1 MDKKIRVAITHGDTN
16 GIGYEVIL
24 KAFEDTGMLELCTPI
39 IYGNPKVATYHR
51 NALQLETPFS
61 IISKAEDAHPDKLN
75 MLATFDEEVKVEFG
89 TPTDESD
96 TAARK
101 AVARAKEDL
110 QKGLYDVLVQAPMR
124 NPIAPLKPRI
134 SRCRSMLAD
143 DVRIGLVT
151 THLPLKDVPGAVT
164 VEKIVDKA
172 AIFFASLRRDFRISN
187 PRIALL
193 ALNPQLGSEE
203 ETIIKPAIEQLE
215 KQGIQAF
222 GPYVADDY
230 FGEKMYYD
238 FDGVLAMYDDQ
249 GLVPFKTLAVDGGV
263 KLKAGISFVI
273 TTPDHGPQLRYRR
286 QGTRPMPSSLRHAI
300 YTAIDMYRHRIDY
313 DEPLVNPLPKL
324 YHEKRED
331 GEKARFAVQGQDQQS
346 REDAVLQRRND
357 DFFVKFCQ
365 NCSCFR
371 NNA

>member
-1 MDKKIRVAITHGDTN
+1 MEERKIRVAITHGDTN

-24 KAFEDTGMLELCTPI
+24 KAFEDPTMLELCTPI
-39 IYGNPKVATYHR
+39 VYGSPKVASYHR
-51 NALQLETPFS
+51 KALGLETQFS
-61 IISKAEDAHPDKLN
+61 IVDKAEDARDGRLN
-75 MLATFDEEVKVEFG
+75 LLTTFDEEVKVEFG

-124 NPIAPLKPRI
+124 SNANPGKEDKSLTMMV
-134 SRCRSMLAD
+134 SDL
-143 DVRIGLVT
+143 VRIGLVT

-263 KLKAGISFVI
+263 KLKAGISAI
-273 TTPDHGPQLRYRR
+273 CTTPDHGPAFDIAGKGVADEQSMR
-286 QGTRPMPSSLRHAI
+286 QAI

-313 DEPLVNPLPKL
+313 DEPLAHPLPKL

-331 GEKARFAVQGQDQQS
+331 GEKARFAVRTSQKKADDGVAVS
-346 REDAVLQRRND
+346 TED
-357 DFFVKFCQ
+357 
-365 NCSCFR
+365 
-371 NNA
+371 

>member
-1 MDKKIRVAITHGDTN
+1 MEEKKIRVAITHGDTN

-24 KAFEDTGMLELCTPI
+24 KAFEDPTMLELCTPI
-39 IYGNPKVATYHR
+39 VYGSPKVASYHR
-51 NALQLETPFS
+51 KALGLETQFL
-61 IISKAEDAHPDKLN
+61 IVDKAEDARDGRLN
-75 MLATFDEEVKVEFG
+75 LLTTFDEEVKVEFG

-124 NPIAPLKPRI
+124 SNANPGKEDKSLTMMV
-134 SRCRSMLAD
+134 SDL
-143 DVRIGLVT
+143 VRIGLVT

-193 ALNPQLGSEE
+193 ALNPQLDSEE

-263 KLKAGISFVI
+263 KLKAGISAI
-273 TTPDHGPQLRYRR
+273 CTTPDHGPAFDIAGKGVADEQSMR
-286 QGTRPMPSSLRHAI
+286 QAI

-313 DEPLVNPLPKL
+313 DEPLAHPLPKL

-331 GEKARFAVQGQDQQS
+331 GEKARFAVRTPQKK
-346 REDAVLQRRND
+346 AD
-357 DFFVKFCQ
+357 DGMPV
-365 NCSCFR
+365 STEE
-371 NNA
+371 

>member
-1 MDKKIRVAITHGDTN
+1 MEERKIRVAITHGDTN

-24 KAFEDTGMLELCTPI
+24 KAFEDPTMLELCTPI
-39 IYGNPKVATYHR
+39 VYGSPKVASYHR
-51 NALQLETPFS
+51 KALGLETQFS
-61 IISKAEDAHPDKLN
+61 IVDKAEEARDGRLN
-75 MLATFDEEVKVEFG
+75 LLTAFDEEVKVEFG

-124 NPIAPLKPRI
+124 SNANPGKEDKSLTMMV
-134 SRCRSMLAD
+134 SDL
-143 DVRIGLVT
+143 VRIGLVT

-263 KLKAGISFVI
+263 KLKAGISAI
-273 TTPDHGPQLRYRR
+273 CTTPDHGPAFDIAGKGVADEQSMR
-286 QGTRPMPSSLRHAI
+286 QAI

-313 DEPLVNPLPKL
+313 DEPLAHPLPKL

-331 GEKARFAVQGQDQQS
+331 GEKARFAVRTSQKKADEGVPVS
-346 REDAVLQRRND
+346 TED
-357 DFFVKFCQ
+357 
-365 NCSCFR
+365 
-371 NNA
+371 

>member
-1 MDKKIRVAITHGDTN
+1 MEERKIRVAITHGDTN

-24 KAFEDTGMLELCTPI
+24 KTFEDPTMLELCTPI
-39 IYGNPKVATYHR
+39 VYGSPKVASYHR
-51 NALQLETPFS
+51 KALGLETQFL
-61 IISKAEDAHPDKLN
+61 IVDKAEDARDGRLN
-75 MLATFDEEVKVEFG
+75 LLTTFDEEVKVEFG

-124 NPIAPLKPRI
+124 SNANPGKEDKSLTMMV
-134 SRCRSMLAD
+134 SDL
-143 DVRIGLVT
+143 VRIGLVT

-193 ALNPQLGSEE
+193 ALNPQLGLEE

-263 KLKAGISFVI
+263 KLKAGISAI
-273 TTPDHGPQLRYRR
+273 CTTPDHGPAFDIAGKGVADEQSMR
-286 QGTRPMPSSLRHAI
+286 QAI

-313 DEPLVNPLPKL
+313 DEPLAHPLPKL

-331 GEKARFAVQGQDQQS
+331 GEKARFAVRTPQKKADEGMPVS
-346 REDAVLQRRND
+346 TEE
-357 DFFVKFCQ
+357 
-365 NCSCFR
+365 
-371 NNA
+371 

>member
-1 MDKKIRVAITHGDTN
+1 MEERKIRVAITHGNTN

-24 KAFEDTGMLELCTPI
+24 KAFEDPTMLELCTPI
-39 IYGNPKVATYHR
+39 VYGSPKVASYHR
-51 NALQLETPFS
+51 KALGLEAQFS
-61 IISKAEDAHPDKLN
+61 IVDKAEDARDGRLN
-75 MLATFDEEVKVEFG
+75 LLTTFDEEVKVEFG

-124 NPIAPLKPRI
+124 SNANPGKEDKSLTMMV
-134 SRCRSMLAD
+134 SDL
-143 DVRIGLVT
+143 VRIGLVT

-263 KLKAGISFVI
+263 KLKAGISAI
-273 TTPDHGPQLRYRR
+273 CTTPDHGPAFDIAGKGVADEQSMR
-286 QGTRPMPSSLRHAI
+286 QAI

-313 DEPLVNPLPKL
+313 DEPLAHPLPKL

-331 GEKARFAVQGQDQQS
+331 GEKARFAVRTPQKKADEGMPVS
-346 REDAVLQRRND
+346 TEE
-357 DFFVKFCQ
+357 
-365 NCSCFR
+365 
-371 NNA
+371 